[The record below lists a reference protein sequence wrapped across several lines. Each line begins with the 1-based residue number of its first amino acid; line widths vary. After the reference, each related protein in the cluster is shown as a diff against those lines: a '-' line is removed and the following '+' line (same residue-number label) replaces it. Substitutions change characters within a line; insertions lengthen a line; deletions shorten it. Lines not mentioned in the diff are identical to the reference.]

1 MDIGAENQLLKKQI
15 EIYEKIMS
23 KNGASGL
30 IEENEALKKELEKY
44 KNEEIERKEKTKL
57 YYNLDKNA
65 RAKMTH
71 TQLRD
76 FEYNMVKKN
85 IQKAKR
91 DYFLQIHREREDRLV
106 LKDRERMWA
115 REEAEAEAELDTED
129 VDNKAEVTADEGSKQ
144 ERGFEAIDK
153 LVEAFEVDR

>member
-15 EIYEKIMS
+15 EIYEKIM
-23 KNGASGL
+23 NEGGASGL

-44 KNEEIERKEKTKL
+44 KNEENERKEKTKL

-65 RAKMTH
+65 RAKMTN

-115 REEAEAEAELDTED
+115 REQAEAELDED
-129 VDNKAEVTADEGSKQ
+129 VDEAEVTADEGNKQ

-153 LVEAFEVDR
+153 LTEAFEVDK

>member
-23 KNGASGL
+23 ENGASGL

-44 KNEEIERKEKTKL
+44 KKEENERKEKTKL
-57 YYNLDKNA
+57 YYNLDRNA
-65 RAKMTH
+65 RAKMSL

-76 FEYNMVKKN
+76 FEYNVVKKS
-85 IQKAKR
+85 IHKAKR
-91 DYFLQIHREREDRLV
+91 DYFLQIHREREDKLV

-115 REEAEAEAELDTED
+115 REESENKLNTED
-129 VDNKAEVTADEGSKQ
+129 IDSEAEVTADEGSKQ

-153 LVEAFEVDR
+153 LVEAFEVDK

>member
-115 REEAEAEAELDTED
+115 REEAEAEAELDAED